1 MSTLGTY
8 KNCACLFHTNERES
22 QRRRKDF
29 VIGETQYVINYFVV
43 QNIYGT
49 DWTTWGGAH
58 APGAPLVP
66 TPMRVDL
73 KWLLLWANRYLLRLS
88 YTISVVKTGHV
99 QIRAATSSVQRI
111 LNSVFTVLM
120 PRLPTGLFGKLICC
134 LSV

>member
-1 MSTLGTY
+1 MEQTGQL
-8 KNCACLFHTNERES
+8 
-22 QRRRKDF
+22 
-29 VIGETQYVINYFVV
+29 
-43 QNIYGT
+43 
-49 DWTTWGGAH
+49 GGAH
-58 APGAPLVP
+58 ATGAPLVP

-99 QIRAATSSVQRI
+99 RIRAATSSVQRI